1 MSERTRAETWAVE
14 AAALRCMRGDRA
26 VIGGLDLRVAEGSL
40 VGVFGSNGSGKTTL
54 LQTLAGILG
63 EGGGTLRLLGRPL
76 AQARTEVGYVAQAV
90 PEGAYGSI
98 DARSFVGAA
107 WRGERWGLGWRDAA
121 PRLRAAAA
129 ALHSVDASHLADR
142 PMEALSGGERQRV
155 CIAQALVNPVRLLLL
170 DEPLSNLDPRAQQG
184 VLALVR
190 RLCREQALTVLLT
203 AHDINPLLQVMD
215 QVLYLAS
222 GRGRIGTV
230 DEVVNAAS
238 LSELYGLPMAVA
250 RHDGY
255 VFIHPARGFM
265 PEVSPH
271 CGHGHARAHAHD
283 HAEGAR

>member
-1 MSERTRAETWAVE
+1 MSERTGAGTWAVE
-14 AAALRCMRGDRA
+14 AAALRCMRGGRA
-26 VIGGLDLRVAEGSL
+26 VIGSLDLRIAEGSL

-54 LQTLAGILG
+54 LQTLAGIL
-63 EGGGTLRLLGRPL
+63 EGGGTLRLLGRSL

-90 PEGAYGSI
+90 PEGAYGGI

-107 WRGERWGLGWRDAA
+107 WRGERWGPGWRAAA
-121 PRLRAAAA
+121 PRAQAVDA
-129 ALHSVDASHLADR
+129 ALHSVDASYLADR

-283 HAEGAR
+283 HAEGVR

>member
-1 MSERTRAETWAVE
+1 MSEETQTKAWAVE
-14 AAALRCMRGDRA
+14 ASALRCMRGDRA
-26 VIGGLDLRVAEGSL
+26 VITGLELRVAEGSL

-54 LQTLAGILG
+54 LQTLAGILDAG
-63 EGGGTLRLLGRPL
+63 DGALRLLGQPL
-76 AQARTEVGYVAQAV
+76 AQARTQVGYVAQAV
-90 PEGAYGSI
+90 PEGAFGRI

-121 PRLRAAAA
+121 PRLQAVDA
-129 ALHSVDASHLADR
+129 ALQSVDALHLAGR
-142 PMEALSGGERQRV
+142 PMDALSGGERQRV

-203 AHDINPLLQVMD
+203 AHDINPLLPVMD
-215 QVLYLAS
+215 QVLYLAA

-230 DEVVNAAS
+230 DEVVNVAS
-238 LSELYGLPMAVA
+238 LSELYGLPMGVV

-271 CGHGHARAHAHD
+271 CGHGHDHAHD
-283 HAEGAR
+283 HAGGAR

>member
-1 MSERTRAETWAVE
+1 VD
-14 AAALRCMRGDRA
+14 AAL
-26 VIGGLDLRVAEGSL
+26 
-40 VGVFGSNGSGKTTL
+40 
-54 LQTLAGILG
+54 Q
-63 EGGGTLRLLGRPL
+63 
-76 AQARTEVGYVAQAV
+76 
-90 PEGAYGSI
+90 
-98 DARSFVGAA
+98 
-107 WRGERWGLGWRDAA
+107 
-121 PRLRAAAA
+121 
-129 ALHSVDASHLADR
+129 SVDASHLAGR

-184 VLALVR
+184 VLELVR

-203 AHDINPLLQVMD
+203 AHDINPLLPVMD
-215 QVLYLAS
+215 RVLYLAA

-271 CGHGHARAHAHD
+271 CGHGHDHAHD
-283 HAEGAR
+283 PLGGAR